1 MDIQELKDNFE
12 RLSKQAQEATRADPA
27 LSALLFAILG
37 FVNLLMG
44 LFEEQKNLNERLI
57 QQLGNKTLS
66 NKRITD
72 ENINGKRSEKKKGID
87 SSDKNRE
94 KNLSS
99 KTSKPQKS
107 IKVELRKSFIGYKGK
122 ELSAEDAEKLIGT
135 TFTGD
140 DGKRYRYTRKLTSS
154 VKQEIDMQL
163 IQTQYYK
170 LEYVEVDTE
179 GNEVADETRQTAVS
193 VKTDFLKKTPIS
205 CNLMAYMLYLWIGLK
220 SPLNRVA
227 TSLSEYGI
235 KISRQQLYKNVGITA
250 YMLEPVIEHLKANLR
265 YEKQICIDE
274 TYHQCREKLK
284 DKEKSPPDKGKRK
297 SQKSLS
303 KSMRSYFYGI
313 VGERV
318 CIYVHD
324 ADRDYDIPKNIL
336 IDNEVGTDTFVETDG
351 FYRMAFNRSENDEL
365 LFQHGLCWIHAKR
378 YFCVLLNYAAH
389 EDGTPIKC
397 FIDNHW
403 EQDIK
408 DSNSICEK
416 ISNAFHVLNDITAR
430 CNADSRVN
438 LVELKNKELK
448 PLIEEI
454 CNEAKCIY
462 ADIKAEKNK
471 EPKRNCS
478 DKFKAGIVYI
488 VNNEEKL
495 KTFLDS
501 PYGLMHSTKV
511 EEKFREL
518 DILRNSMLASDTFEG
533 AEHLAL
539 FYSLY
544 KTAQLNHIEF
554 ETYLRKVISV
564 MTEHMSQIEFDKD
577 SRGTITGYKSHSIPS
592 EILDKL
598 MPWNMA

>member
-1 MDIQELKDNFE
+1 
-12 RLSKQAQEATRADPA
+12 
-27 LSALLFAILG
+27 
-37 FVNLLMG
+37 
-44 LFEEQKNLNERLI
+44 
-57 QQLGNKTLS
+57 
-66 NKRITD
+66 
-72 ENINGKRSEKKKGID
+72 
-87 SSDKNRE
+87 
-94 KNLSS
+94 
-99 KTSKPQKS
+99 
-107 IKVELRKSFIGYKGK
+107 
-122 ELSAEDAEKLIGT
+122 
-135 TFTGD
+135 
-140 DGKRYRYTRKLTSS
+140 
-154 VKQEIDMQL
+154 MQL

-170 LEYVEVDTE
+170 LEYVEVDAE
-179 GNEVADETRQTAVS
+179 GNEVAAGTRQTAVS
-193 VKTDFLKKTPIS
+193 FRTDFLKKTPIS

-297 SQKSLS
+297 SQKSLL

-324 ADRDYDIPKNIL
+324 ADRDYDIPKSIL

-351 FYRMAFNRSENDEL
+351 FYRMSFNRSENDEL

-403 EQDIK
+403 KQDIK
-408 DSNSICEK
+408 DSNSICNK

-430 CNADSRVN
+430 CKADSSLN
-438 LVELKNKELK
+438 IVELKNKEPNRK
-448 PLIEEI
+448 
-454 CNEAKCIY
+454 
-462 ADIKAEKNK
+462 
-471 EPKRNCS
+471 CS

-495 KTFLDS
+495 KTFLDP

-598 MPWNMA
+598 KPWNMA